1 MALRSQAKDVT
12 KKVDAVPAE
21 LAHDPGLIYERARYR
36 RKQDDLPGM
45 VALFDKPLTNVP
57 RPDLLWR
64 ELDSAARHAL
74 DTKQY
79 KIAYNLAKQHGAKN
93 GTTFAEGEWLAGWI
107 ALRFV
112 KDANAAYGHFTA
124 MFDGVSSPLSK
135 ARAAYWAGRAA
146 TALNKK
152 ADADRWYWQ
161 ASLYPTTYY
170 GQLGAGEIGVNPPL
184 PMPEMPKP
192 DPTGTGGLCP
202 PGHRAGGATAG
213 PDRRRRSSQDLP
225 DGADREGRD
234 AWRTAS
240 RCRSR
245 GVAGPAGP
253 DPGRGKGCPAKG
265 HGDGRVSFPREE
277 AGQCRHAGDGAW
289 CWASSARRALSIRRR
304 SAPPARAG

>member
-12 KKVDAVPAE
+12 KKVEAVPAE

-36 RKQDDLPGM
+36 RNQDDLAGM
-45 VALFDKPLTNVP
+45 VALFDKPLTSVP

-74 DTKQY
+74 ETKQY

-152 ADADRWYWQ
+152 PDADRWYWQ
-161 ASLYPTTYY
+161 AL
-170 GQLGAGEIGVNPPL
+170 PL
-184 PMPEMPKP
+184 PHHLLRPARRRRDRRQPAP
-192 DPTGTGGLCP
+192 ADAGNAQADPTGTGGLCP
-202 PGHRAGGATAG
+202 AGHGAGGAIAG

-225 DGADREGRD
+225 DGADRECRRR
-234 AWRTAS
+234 AANSVSAS
-240 RCRSR
+240 ISR
-245 GVAGPAGP
+245 
-253 DPGRGKGCPAKG
+253 RRW
-265 HGDGRVSFPREE
+265 DGRT
-277 AGQCRHAGDGAW
+277 
-289 CWASSARRALSIRRR
+289 
-304 SAPPARAG
+304 